1 MTSDDICD
9 LLSTFRHE
17 CEIKTYGLPFE
28 AMLTIEEQL
37 IAALPSIHELT
48 ERESTQVRESVDL
61 HLAVLLNRFSRR
73 MANAAVSLND
83 DALVRSALVSIS
95 LDQDLLDERD
105 LYRTGALILDCC
117 RRRGLTPKSLYSTF
131 LAGATENRKALLMR
145 QLSTAPAYMQS
156 LRAMKFGVVQS
167 NGEFK
172 YVDQMFDSPS
182 AIDHESVNKAISD
195 LGKEEQ

>member
-1 MTSDDICD
+1 MTSDDICE

-17 CEIKTYGLPFE
+17 CAIETYGLPFE

-37 IAALPSIHELT
+37 IAALPSVHGLT
-48 ERESTQVRESVDL
+48 ERELTQIGEFVDL
-61 HLAVLLNRFSRR
+61 HLAVVLNRFSRR

-83 DALVRSALVSIS
+83 DALVRCALVSIS

-117 RRRGLTPKSLYSTF
+117 RRRNLTPKSLYSTY
-131 LAGATENRKALLMR
+131 LAEATENRKALLMR
-145 QLSTAPAYMQS
+145 QLSTAPNYMRS

-167 NGEFK
+167 HGEFK

-182 AIDHESVNKAISD
+182 MINHESVNKAISA
-195 LGKEEQ
+195 LEKEEQ